1 MATSATSKNFEERF
15 SNFCGAFRG
24 RNPGLTSSSQVGIA
38 LPKDQ
43 KNFTKE
49 IGLHQKKRP
58 LRKPLN
64 WPPKHIPWY
73 LCVVI
78 DALWLYLIKADCPW
92 FLCISVMIISLMA
105 RIFGSGFPLTASY
118 RKGRFLWNGSK
129 RMKCHGLMCHFGNI
143 GRIEGGNQKWNL
155 RNFSKDLYHPK
166 GGQRLAR
173 RWSKNA
179 DGETDSSHLKIGGWN
194 NTFPVW
200 EPLFSGA
207 TLVFGSVSTKG
218 LVGRWKVL

>member
-1 MATSATSKNFEERF
+1 MVTSATSKNSEEIF

-24 RNPGLTSSSQVGIA
+24 RNPGLTSSWSQVGIA

-58 LRKPLN
+58 LRKLLN

-78 DALWLYLIKADCPW
+78 DALWLYLIKADCQW

-129 RMKCHGLMCHFGNI
+129 RTQCHGLMCHFGNI
-143 GRIEGGNQKWNL
+143 GRIDGGNQKLNL

-166 GGQRLAR
+166 GAQRLAD
-173 RWSKNA
+173 SDDPKNA
-179 DGETDSSHLKIGGWN
+179 DQLRTGGNWQLAPEN
-194 NTFPVW
+194 W
-200 EPLFSGA
+200 WLE
-207 TLVFGSVSTKG
+207 
-218 LVGRWKVL
+218 